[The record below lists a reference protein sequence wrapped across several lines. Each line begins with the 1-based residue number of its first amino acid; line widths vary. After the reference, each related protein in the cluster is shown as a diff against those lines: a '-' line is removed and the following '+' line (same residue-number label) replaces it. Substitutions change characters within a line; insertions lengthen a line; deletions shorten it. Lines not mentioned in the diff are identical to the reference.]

1 MHKTE
6 LIALLQEKTG
16 GTAEET
22 RKTVNAMIDIIME
35 SLAEGEKILLPGM
48 GSLKVVDRTEHK
60 GRNPRTGEEITIP
73 AQKVVRFSPG
83 KFLREA
89 VKSLDF
95 ITKNV

>member
-6 LIALLQEKTG
+6 LVALLQEKTG
-16 GTAEET
+16 GTPEEA
-22 RKTVNAMIDIIME
+22 RKTVNAMIDILTE
-35 SLAEGEKILLPGM
+35 SLAKGDNIQLPGV

-60 GRNPRTGEEITIP
+60 GRHPQTGEEITIP
-73 AQKVVRFSPG
+73 AHKTVKFSPG
-83 KFLREA
+83 KLLRET